1 MHTAAAMRLSLMAV
15 VLALSGCEP
24 PVSSTFVT
32 GSVRGVSIPAASAV
46 SASDKNI
53 LGAARKT
60 VWITTGPAVC
70 PRLRTAVL
78 PAADTFGASFVGTAD
93 GGRAPVLIL
102 TTDGNAAFDTG
113 VGEERL
119 HGSARLTVES
129 TASNGDFSA
138 RFSATFNTDAG
149 SETVTGDY
157 IATRCATANPGCSAG
172 PGLFVAAA
180 ALMVARRRRPAF
192 KLTSTHVNSME
203 PG

>member
-1 MHTAAAMRLSLMAV
+1 MQSARGMRLSLLAL
-15 VLALSGCEP
+15 VLLLSGCEP
-24 PVSSTFVT
+24 AVTSTFVT
-32 GSVRGVSIPAASAV
+32 GTVRGVSIPAASAV

-53 LGAARKT
+53 LGADRKT
-60 VWITTGPAVC
+60 VWITSGPAVC

-93 GGRAPVLIL
+93 GGRAPALIL

-119 HGSARLTVES
+119 HGSAQLTVES

-149 SETVTGDY
+149 SDTVTGDY
-157 IATRCATANPGCSAG
+157 IATRCATANPGCSASS
-172 PGLFVAAA
+172 GLLIAAA
-180 ALMVARRRRPAF
+180 VLVFGRRRRNALSPTLSPAGRG
-192 KLTSTHVNSME
+192 SQ
-203 PG
+203 